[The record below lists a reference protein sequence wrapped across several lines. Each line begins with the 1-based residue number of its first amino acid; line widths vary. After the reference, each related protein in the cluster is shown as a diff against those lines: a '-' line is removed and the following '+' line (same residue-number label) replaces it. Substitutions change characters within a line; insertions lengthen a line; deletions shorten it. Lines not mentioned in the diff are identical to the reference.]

1 MSNLPQSPTPPPP
14 VSKRN
19 QLWTRLSLILAA
31 SGIIC
36 IFLWQEANLVDSHTS
51 LLSPGS
57 VDQSPREEDQ
67 PELNPK
73 HGLLFGQR
81 QGHRLAHM
89 QARATPASELGEF
102 LEFNQ
107 SLILPEFRDLPM
119 MEVEAE
125 YFRFRD
131 RFGLIDTGFTDEQIL
146 QALQRLVDIYAK
158 ANVRIRIR
166 PKEALSFVDLSDERA
181 KAYWYYVDYP
191 KGDLLSK
198 ERRERKELMTK
209 VIGKRLISLFDR
221 VYFKDRNG
229 LLDWITGFPNERTRW
244 EQRNVVG
251 IFPVYFFYYMN
262 GAGETNCM
270 RFRAGD
276 CSKPKLVQSIQEF
289 TPNET
294 VQTMCYHMEVGTINS
309 AHRTTKERP
318 VVRKW
323 EKFEFN
329 LDMAIR
335 LIAHEFGHALKLQHV
350 TGKACIPLKTWSD
363 GNLMNQVRQ
372 MALEGTE
379 CNGVGWPWKTVEA
392 TKLLAWQCHAI
403 RRNLYADLRPTPIA
417 TGELRV
423 GKSIEVL
430 GRRTLAGNRVGKEE
444 IYAFVGQH
452 IIDWSGQ
459 GRLKRVSWKSG
470 SRLTKPIRIS
480 VGGFEGE
487 KGWVEAAS
495 MVVNPHQLGAHLHQ
509 EHVVDLPLA
518 VGQLVALFGEED
530 LQPDSHTHDNAGELL
545 IKDQAWELHKRE
557 MVHETVD
564 QVLNRADLGRI
575 LPKRAPLHKNVFV
588 QTQSNALPSQWD
600 TVVSTEWMLM
610 LDVVTQG

>member
-1 MSNLPQSPTPPPP
+1 M
-14 VSKRN
+14 
-19 QLWTRLSLILAA
+19 AA

-36 IFLWQEANLVDSHTS
+36 IFLWQEANLVDSHSSSFS
-51 LLSPGS
+51 LGS
-57 VDQSPREEDQ
+57 LDQSPMEEDP

-81 QGHRLAHM
+81 QGHRLAHV
-89 QARATPASELGEF
+89 QARAAAASELGEF

-107 SLILPEFRDLPM
+107 SLILPEFRNLPL

-146 QALQRLVDIYAK
+146 HALQRLVDIYAA

-166 PKEALSFVDLSDERA
+166 PREALSYVDLSDERA

-276 CSKPKLVQSIQEF
+276 CSKPKTVQSIQAF
-289 TPNET
+289 TAPNET

-309 AHRTTKERP
+309 ERRTTKERP

-323 EKFEFN
+323 ERFEFN
-329 LDMAIR
+329 LDMAVR

-350 TGKACIPLKTWSD
+350 TGKACVPLKAWSE

-379 CNGVGWPWKTVEA
+379 CNGVGWPWKAVEA

-403 RRNLYADLRPTPIA
+403 RKNLNADLRPPPVA
-417 TGELRV
+417 AGELRV

-430 GRRTLAGNRVGKEE
+430 GRRALAGSRVGKEE
-444 IYAFVGQH
+444 IYAFVGPRGL
-452 IIDWSGQ
+452 GQ
-459 GRLKRVSWKSG
+459 AEGRLKRVSWKSG
-470 SRLTKPIRIS
+470 SALTKPIRVS
-480 VGGFEGE
+480 VGAWSEDGGG
-487 KGWVEAAS
+487 GWVEAAS
-495 MVVNPHQLGAHLHQ
+495 AVVHPHQLGAHLHQ

-518 VGQLVALFGEED
+518 AGQIVGLFGEED
-530 LQPDSHTHDNAGELL
+530 LQPDSHTHDNAPELL

-564 QVLNRADLGRI
+564 QVLNRADLGRM
-575 LPKRAPLHKNVFV
+575 LPKRAPLLRDVLV
-588 QTQSNALPSQWD
+588 QTQPNAPPDQWD
-600 TVVSTEWMLM
+600 TVVSSEWILM
-610 LDVVTQG
+610 VDVATQG